1 MLAESFRPFNSSAI
15 SERAPISPAQYQ
27 QYYQQSVQDPAA
39 FWGEHGKI
47 VDWIKPYTQVKNT
60 SFAPGNISIRW
71 FEDGTLNLA
80 ANCLDRHLATRGDQ
94 TAIIW
99 EGDDPDQSKHVTY
112 KQLHHD
118 VCQFANVLKGL
129 GVKKGDVVAIYMP
142 MVPEAAVAM
151 LACARIGA
159 VHSVIFGGFSPEA
172 VAGRIIDS
180 NARLVITADEG
191 LRAGR
196 SVPLKKNVDDALK
209 NPGVTSVDNVV
220 VFQRTGKPGYW
231 QEGRD
236 LWWHELTAGVSAECP
251 PEEMNAEDPLFI
263 LYTSGSTGKPKGVLH
278 TTGGYLV
285 YAAMTFKYVFD
296 YHDGD
301 VYWCTADVGW
311 VTGHSYLL
319 YGPLACGAI
328 TLMFEGVPNYPGVNR
343 LSQVIDKHQVNI
355 LYTAPTAIRALMAE
369 GDKAIEGT
377 QRDSLRIMG
386 SVGEPINPEAWEWYY
401 EKIGNGQCPIM
412 DTWWQ
417 TETGGF
423 MITPLPGATEL
434 KAGSATKPFFGVQ
447 PALVDNAGT
456 PQEGACEGNLVM
468 VDSWPGQART
478 LFGDHARFEQ
488 TYFSTFKGMY
498 FSGDGARRDEDG
510 YYWITGRVD
519 DVLNVS
525 GHRLGTA
532 EIESALV
539 AHPKIAEAAVV
550 GIPHNIKGQAIYAY
564 ITLNHGEE
572 PTPELYTEVRN
583 WVRKE
588 IGPIATPDILH
599 WTDSLPKTRS
609 GKIMRRILRKIAAG
623 DTSNLGDT
631 STLADPAVVDK
642 LLEEKQSMKVPS

>member
-1 MLAESFRPFNSSAI
+1 MNQVIKHLIPADIADTALI
-15 SERAPISPAQYQ
+15 SKQQYQ
-27 QYYQQSVQDPAA
+27 HDYQWSLRDPEG
-39 FWGEHGKI
+39 FWGDKGKI
-47 VDWIKPYTQVKNT
+47 VDWIKPYTKVKNT
-60 SFAPGNISIRW
+60 SFDPGHINIRW
-71 FEDGTLNLA
+71 FEDGTLNLS
-80 ANCLDRHLATRGDQ
+80 ANCLDRHLLERADQ

-99 EGDDPDQSKHVTY
+99 EGDNPAESRHVTY
-112 KQLHHD
+112 RELHRD
-118 VCQFANVLKGL
+118 VCLFANVLKKL
-129 GVKKGDVVAIYMP
+129 GTRKGDVVAIYMP

-159 VHSVIFGGFSPEA
+159 IHSVIFGGFSPDA
-172 VAGRIIDS
+172 IAGRVIDS
-180 NARLVITADEG
+180 NAKIIVTADEG

-196 SVPLKKNVDDALK
+196 TIPLKKNVDEALRHSD
-209 NPGVTSVDNVV
+209 VTSVTNVV
-220 VFQRTGKPGYW
+220 VFKRTGNIKEW
-231 QEGRD
+231 HEKRD
-236 LWWHELTAGVSAECP
+236 SWWHELIGDVSADCP
-251 PEEMNAEDPLFI
+251 AEEMNAEDPLFI

-285 YAAMTFKYVFD
+285 YASLTFKYVFD
-296 YHDGD
+296 YRPGEI
-301 VYWCTADVGW
+301 YWCTADIGW

-319 YGPLACGAI
+319 YGPLSCGAT
-328 TLMFEGVPNYPGVNR
+328 TLMFEGVPNYPDVNR
-343 LSQVIDKHQVNI
+343 LCQVIDKHNI
-355 LYTAPTAIRALMAE
+355 NIIYTAPTAIRALMAE

-377 QRDSLRIMG
+377 KRTSLRIMG

-401 EKIGNGQCPIM
+401 KKIGNSQCPIV

-423 MITPLPGATEL
+423 MITPLPGATDL
-434 KAGSATKPFFGVQ
+434 KAGSATLPFFGVS
-447 PALVDNAGT
+447 PALVDNSGEIL
-456 PQEGACEGNLVM
+456 EGENEGNLVM
-468 VDSWPGQART
+468 TDSWPAQART
-478 LFGDHARFEQ
+478 LYGDHDRFEQ

-519 DVLNVS
+519 DVLNIS

-539 AHPKIAEAAVV
+539 SHPKIAEAAVV
-550 GIPHNIKGQAIYAY
+550 GIPHHIKGQAIYAY
-564 ITLNHGEE
+564 VTLIHGEE
-572 PTPELYTEVRN
+572 PSPDLYGEVRN

-609 GKIMRRILRKIAAG
+609 GKIMRRILRKIASG

-631 STLADPAVVDK
+631 STLADPGVVEK
-642 LLEEKQSMKVPS
+642 LLEEKQFIKMS